1 MPPGA
6 ANSTALAGTAQ
17 GSGDD
22 NLSRGLTSDEAR
34 ARLAKY
40 GPNAMPD
47 TAIPAWR
54 MALAKFWAPVP
65 WMLEAAIILQTVLHE
80 YVEAAVIAG
89 LLVFNAAIGFFQE
102 GRAQATL
109 AALKS
114 RLALTA
120 SALRDGAWK
129 NIPATELVPG
139 DTVKLSLGGVVAADV
154 KLVAGSILL
163 DQSMLTGE
171 SVPVEAGAGL
181 ETYAGAL
188 VRRGEATAVVTA
200 TGARTKFGHTA
211 ELVRT
216 AHVEST
222 QQKTVVR
229 VVRNLA
235 IFNGAIIVLL
245 VAYAHARK
253 MPIGEIIPLVLTAI
267 LASIPVALPAT
278 FTLAAALGA
287 KALARLG
294 VLPTRLSA
302 VDEAATLDVLC
313 SDKTGTL
320 TRNELALTAI
330 HPEPGF
336 DEAHVLAMAAL
347 ASSDGGE
354 DPVDAAI
361 RAAATKANTANPPK
375 LTFKLTK
382 FVPFDPA
389 TKMSEATA
397 VDANGGTLRVVK
409 GAFAAVIK
417 LTEPA
422 PTAAATEHE
431 LEEKGFR
438 VLAVAA
444 GTPAPMRLVG
454 IIALSDPPRTDA
466 AELIKELHTLG
477 VRTVMV
483 TGDAPATAEIIARAV
498 GLDGAICPPGPIP
511 ESVSP
516 ENFAVFAGVLPE
528 DKYHL
533 VQAFQKSGHT
543 VGMCG
548 DGANDAPALRQA
560 QMGIAVSTATD
571 VAKSAA
577 GIVLT
582 KPGLEGV
589 VAAVK
594 EGRVTFQRILT
605 YTLNS
610 VTKKIVQVL
619 FLAVGLIITG
629 HAILTPMLMVIIM
642 ITGDFLGMSLTTD
655 NVRPSPM
662 PSAWRVGNLTIAGAF
677 MGISELVFCTAV
689 LAIGKFHLGLGME
702 TLRTLAFL
710 VIVFGNQATMYT
722 NRTRQRLWPTCP
734 SSWLVASSVADL
746 LIASTLANRG
756 IAMAPLSLL
765 VMGGTLVGAVV
776 FAFMVDIFK
785 VPVFKRLRIA

>member
-1 MPPGA
+1 V
-6 ANSTALAGTAQ
+6 
-17 GSGDD
+17 
-22 NLSRGLTSDEAR
+22 R
-34 ARLAKY
+34 
-40 GPNAMPD
+40 
-47 TAIPAWR
+47 
-54 MALAKFWAPVP
+54 
-65 WMLEAAIILQTVLHE
+65 
-80 YVEAAVIAG
+80 
-89 LLVFNAAIGFFQE
+89 
-102 GRAQATL
+102 
-109 AALKS
+109 
-114 RLALTA
+114 
-120 SALRDGAWK
+120 RDGAWK

-139 DTVKLSLGGVVAADV
+139 DTVKLSLGGVVAADA

-171 SVPVEAGAGL
+171 SVPIEAGPGL
-181 ETYAGAL
+181 QTYAGAL
-188 VRRGEATAVVTA
+188 VRRGEATAIVTA

-216 AHVEST
+216 AHFEST

-235 IFNGAIIVLL
+235 LFNGVIIVLL
-245 VAYAHARK
+245 VAYAHACK
-253 MPIGEIIPLVLTAI
+253 MPVGEIIPLVLTAI

-330 HPEPGF
+330 HPESGF

-347 ASSDGGE
+347 ASSDGGQ
-354 DPVDAAI
+354 DPVDTAI
-361 RAAATKANTANPPK
+361 RSAAAKANAANPPK
-375 LTFKLTK
+375 LTFKSTQ

-409 GAFAAVIK
+409 GAFAEVIK

-422 PTAAATEHE
+422 PTAAATAHD
-431 LEEKGFR
+431 LEAKGFR

-444 GTPAPMRLVG
+444 GTPATMRLVG

-466 AELIKELHTLG
+466 AEFIKELHTLG

-483 TGDAPATAEIIARAV
+483 TGDAPATAAIIARAV
-498 GLDGAICPPGPIP
+498 GLEGAICPPGPIP

-619 FLAVGLIITG
+619 FLAVGLILTG

-662 PSAWRVGNLTIAGAF
+662 PSAWRVGSLTIAGAF
-677 MGISELVFCTAV
+677 MGISELAFCTAV
-689 LAIGKFHLGLGME
+689 LAIGKFRLGLGME

-722 NRTRQRLWPTCP
+722 NRTRQRLWSARP

-756 IAMAPLSLL
+756 FAMAPLSLL
-765 VMGGTLVGAVV
+765 LMGGTLVGAVV
-776 FAFMVDIFK
+776 FAFMVDIIK
-785 VPVFKRLRIA
+785 VPVFQRLRIA